1 MIRAATSL
9 RHGEP
14 AGMSASRPG
23 CASGAVMTAND
34 PGAPTAGMVRGA
46 RPASAAAWSARPSAV
61 PRSATRGGTTR
72 SAERPSA
79 NGHCETTAA
88 IEGSCAATATTWP
101 PENDV
106 PKSAIRCASMPS
118 SVRAKATAAW

>member
-9 RHGEP
+9 RQGEP
-14 AGMSASRPG
+14 GGTIASKPG
-23 CASGAVMTAND
+23 RASGAVMTANE
-34 PGAPTAGMVRGA
+34 PGAPTAGIVRGA
-46 RPASAAAWSARPSAV
+46 RPASPAAWSARPSAV
-61 PRSATRGGTTR
+61 ARSATRGGTTR
-72 SAERPSA
+72 SAARPSA

-106 PKSAIRCASMPS
+106 PKSPIRCASMPA
-118 SVRAKATAAW
+118 SVRANATAAW